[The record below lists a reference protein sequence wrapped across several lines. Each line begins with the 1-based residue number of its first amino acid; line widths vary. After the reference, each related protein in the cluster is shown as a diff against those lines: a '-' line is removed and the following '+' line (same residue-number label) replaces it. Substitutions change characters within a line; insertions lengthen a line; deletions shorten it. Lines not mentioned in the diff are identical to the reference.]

1 MTVPYNF
8 MFAIPFA
15 MLGAH
20 PTLAQ
25 SFEADTG
32 LMIGV
37 PSAGTVDL
45 GDFGAIIA
53 GVESSPNNTDWNSY
67 DGLILVPRI
76 AGLSDQDRAILEGL
90 FGPEGCPT
98 CMGTGVVTIPKSPTF
113 PGLGAGGQVPAFPDF
128 KWGYSTGQIVTPP
141 SQSWVYS
148 GGPSSAASDAA
159 LLWTPQIETV
169 AASIL
174 RLLETEAASL
184 GGDCMKP
191 FVGDASAG
199 VQTPWGSSVEFDIV
213 APSEIFSRDRP
224 DMWFGFTVSV
234 QETSSDVAWAGGV
247 IDRRWFIVD
256 ALKYSRRGI
265 CIFGS
270 GAPLPGQ
277 VLEILDGANQQ
288 EVELEI
294 ASFLGQRL
302 GSPSQDWMDFF
313 SVRN

>member
-1 MTVPYNF
+1 MTPSR
-8 MFAIPFA
+8 MSLFALPFVLLDA
-15 MLGAH
+15 P

-25 SFEADTG
+25 SLEADTG
-32 LMIGV
+32 LMIGL
-37 PSAGTVDL
+37 PRAGNVDL
-45 GDFGAIIA
+45 RDFGAIIA
-53 GVESSPNNTDWNSY
+53 GVRSSPSNTDWNTY
-67 DGLILVPRI
+67 DGLILVPSI

-90 FGPEGCPT
+90 FGPEGCST

-113 PGLGAGGQVPAFPDF
+113 PGLGAGVQVPAFPDF
-128 KWGYSTGQIVTPP
+128 RGYSTGQIVTPP

-148 GGPSSAASDAA
+148 GGPSSAASHATVS
-159 LLWTPQIETV
+159 WTPQIETV
-169 AASIL
+169 ADSIL
-174 RLLETEAASL
+174 RLLEAEAASL

-234 QETSSDVAWAGGV
+234 QETSSDVAWGGGV

-256 ALKYSRRGI
+256 ALKYSWRGI

-294 ASFLGQRL
+294 ASFLSQRL
-302 GSPSQDWMDFF
+302 GSPSQEWIDFF
-313 SVRN
+313 GVRN